1 MRHRFLFVLIP
12 ILAASPLSAQT
23 KADTT
28 GITSAALDYAEGWF
42 EGNGDRMARAV
53 SPELVKRIVVRD
65 TASGHD
71 MIQGMGA
78 TVLVNGARR
87 GFGKRTPVDKQE
99 KKVEIYDIFRGA
111 AVAKVTMTDW
121 IDYLQLARIEG
132 RWVIVNVL
140 WENKA
145 GPAH

>member
-1 MRHRFLFVLIP
+1 MRNRVLFGFTLL
-12 ILAASPLSAQT
+12 LAAAPLRAQT
-23 KADTT
+23 KTDTT
-28 GITSAALDYAEGWF
+28 GITAAALDYAEGWF

-71 MIQGMGA
+71 MIQSMGA

-87 GFGKRTPVDKQE
+87 GFGKMTPVDKQE

-111 AVAKVTMTDW
+111 AVVKLTMTNW
-121 IDYLQLARIEG
+121 IDYLQLARVEG

-145 GPAH
+145 GPTH